1 MESIECQQQ
10 QQQKYIKKSKIVHC
24 EINKS
29 NDMSDGSFNKNNNNF
44 LSHRVSIWLY
54 INLQNRRKMNLNS
67 WVKKQQ
73 NRDYKSIY
81 CENKYDNGFWEIK
94 IKKEEKPTR
103 RWILKNS
110 VKTSEAFVR
119 EQFL

>member
-1 MESIECQQQ
+1 MESIECQQ
-10 QQQKYIKKSKIVHC
+10 QQQKYIKKSKIAHC

-67 WVKKQQ
+67 
-73 NRDYKSIY
+73 
-81 CENKYDNGFWEIK
+81 
-94 IKKEEKPTR
+94 
-103 RWILKNS
+103 
-110 VKTSEAFVR
+110 
-119 EQFL
+119 